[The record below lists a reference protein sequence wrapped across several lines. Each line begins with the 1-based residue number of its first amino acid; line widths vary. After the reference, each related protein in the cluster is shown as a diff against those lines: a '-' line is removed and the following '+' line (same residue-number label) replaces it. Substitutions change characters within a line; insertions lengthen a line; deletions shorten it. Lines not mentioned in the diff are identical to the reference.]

1 MDSASESRTGRA
13 HARNGLALSNPSNVL
28 DNTLPRI
35 LSLKCRLL
43 NWVSSCAVMGLALG
57 VFSSIPFYQ
66 RQLAPIYSL
75 AAFSFSGYEYLMAV
89 AMAYALLLG
98 IYYAIEAA
106 PRSSKSLRFWG
117 VFARF
122 LRSPVATVRAGLTAE
137 DRLAVLATLLKSF
150 FGPIMI
156 VILLRVS
163 LGSLHDGQ
171 ALLDALQTGAPL
183 YDVFNSHGFWFA
195 IQLIVVVDV
204 AIFSAGYLIEMPRL
218 DNEIKSVDPTLLG
231 WAAALLCYYPFSEMT
246 GYVLGR
252 EVSDFPQF
260 SDSTMHVVLNVAA
273 LVLMA
278 IYASASVALGF
289 KASNLTHRGIVA
301 RGPYAFVRHPAYVCK
316 NLAWWIGAVPAVTQA
331 FAVSWFTGISSLA
344 SVIGWSLLYVL
355 RALTEEDHLRRV
367 DGDYAAYAER
377 VRWRFIPGI
386 A

>member
-1 MDSASESRTGRA
+1 MQLGCARWRWSAVPS
-13 HARNGLALSNPSNVL
+13 GLEHFRIVL
-28 DNTLPRI
+28 DNTPPRM
-35 LSLKCRLL
+35 LGLRGRFL
-43 NWVSSCAVMGLALG
+43 NWVSSCAVMACALSI
-57 VFSSIPFYQ
+57 FSSIPFYQ
-66 RQLAPIYSL
+66 RQLAPIYRL
-75 AAFSFSGYEYLMAV
+75 ATFSFSGYEYLLAV
-89 AMAYALLLG
+89 AFGYALLLG
-98 IYYAIEAA
+98 VYYAAEAA
-106 PRSSKSLRFWG
+106 PQPSKSLRFWA
-117 VFARF
+117 VLARL
-122 LRSPVATVRAGLTAE
+122 LRQPATTVRANLSAD
-137 DRLAVLATLLKSF
+137 DRLAIHATLLKSF
-150 FGPIMI
+150 FGPIM
-156 VILLRVS
+156 VLILMRVS
-163 LGSLHDGQ
+163 LGSLQDGQ
-171 ALLDALQTGAPL
+171 ALLKALNSSVPP

-218 DNEIKSVDPTLLG
+218 KNEIKSVDQTLLG
-231 WAAALLCYYPFSEMT
+231 WAAALLCYYPFSEIT

-260 SDSTMHVVLNVAA
+260 SDSTTHVLLNVML

-301 RGPYAFVRHPAYVCK
+301 GGPYAFVRHPAYVCK
-316 NLAWWIGAVPAVTQA
+316 NLAWWIGALPAVTQA
-331 FAVSWFTGISSLA
+331 FTVSWFAGISSVA

-367 DGDYAAYAER
+367 DDDYAAYAER